1 LSPRK
6 VDESSKTIP
15 NTSSVVPNAVCNLEL
30 WVLVQRAILEVTI
43 PLIAVDTSIVASV
56 SESVSSLN
64 HHRGVWQGVRTA
76 SGWVCILAFCSPRLT
91 PPGHLIALRE
101 RIVNHGWIYIPESVV
116 GRPVALTI
124 VVLIARVAVA
134 ELVPSVVTLPTRL
147 FATQTPKITVDK
159 PFMIFFRRVENTH
172 TA

>member
-1 LSPRK
+1 

-56 SESVSSLN
+56 PESSISSLS

-134 ELVPSVVTLPTRL
+134 KLVPSVVTLLPKL
-147 FATQTPKITVDK
+147 FATQTPKVTVDK
-159 PFMIFFRRVENTH
+159 PFMILFRRVGNTH